1 MSTLKELFGLRIK
14 ELRRKRKLTQEQLAE
29 LVNVDIKHISCIE
42 RGKNF
47 PSSDLIERLAGALQ
61 VNDLTEIFEF
71 SHLKEKETLL
81 NQINDIINELDEEK
95 LKFAHRM
102 LTTLKN

>member
-14 ELRRKRKLTQEQLAE
+14 ELRNKRNFTQEQLAD
-29 LVNVDIKHISCIE
+29 LVYVDIKHISCIE

-47 PSSDLIERLAGALQ
+47 PSSDLIERLAVALQ
-61 VNDLTEIFEF
+61 VEDLTEIFEF
-71 SHLKEKETLL
+71 AHHKETAELKS
-81 NQINDIINELDEEK
+81 QISTIIDSLDEER

>member
-14 ELRRKRKLTQEQLAE
+14 ELRHKRQLTQEQLAE
-29 LVNVDIKHISCIE
+29 MVNVDIKHISCIE

-47 PSSDLIERLAGALQ
+47 PSSDLIERLAKAL
-61 VNDLTEIFEF
+61 NIHDLAEIFEF
-71 SHLKEKETLL
+71 SHHQEKDALL
-81 NQINDIINELDEEK
+81 GQINDIINTLDEEK